1 MGKKKPQ
8 VKPPAMTTTKAKA
21 QSKRVEEAPAQ
32 PQVSGQRRQTRS
44 QVPPRTGNAVLDDE
58 GNGEHSATSS
68 DHDNPAIPIPVP
80 VLATPSR
87 NRLET
92 RASNTNQH
100 PGELHN
106 TYTVKKRTK
115 QEMLEVRRIASMER
129 EKKAEEAS
137 RQAMK
142 LDGSM
147 KLIAEYEE
155 NLRGA
160 NIDITPVARARQG
173 PPHHH
178 AEATPIPQSRALRR
192 TYASLDVMAAADVT
206 PNGSEDEEPAV
217 IESEVTNQ
225 NDDDYVDDDEG
236 EEEGTDD
243 YTDTNGGKVAA
254 KAGEKRKQEQR
265 HTIKEIDRE
274 VPDSESDDARPK
286 KRTKDSA
293 AAKGSTA
300 AQRLIPRD
308 EVVEMNLD
316 DGKKKAKEK
325 KGVVLRGAVNAHRS
339 ERNPSERDQGPIKD
353 SVTRADLDK
362 PERYVI
368 PTCSYADAQST
379 NSLLSGLNQQ

>member
-1 MGKKKPQ
+1 MG
-8 VKPPAMTTTKAKA
+8 TTTKAKA

-44 QVPPRTGNAVLDDE
+44 QVPPRTGNVVLDDD
-58 GNGEHSATSS
+58 GNGEHGATSS

-80 VLATPSR
+80 VLATPGR

-115 QEMLEVRRIASMER
+115 QEMLEVRRIASMEQ

-137 RQAMK
+137 RQATK

-178 AEATPIPQSRALRR
+178 AEATPIPQTRALRR

-217 IESEVTNQ
+217 IESELTNQ

-236 EEEGTDD
+236 
-243 YTDTNGGKVAA
+243 
-254 KAGEKRKQEQR
+254 GEKRKQEQR
-265 HTIKEIDRE
+265 RTIKEIDRE
-274 VPDSESDDARPK
+274 VPDSESDDDARPK

-293 AAKGSTA
+293 AAKGSAAVKGSTA

-339 ERNPSERDQGPIKD
+339 ERNPSERDQGPVKD

>member
-1 MGKKKPQ
+1 
-8 VKPPAMTTTKAKA
+8 MTTTKAKA

-44 QVPPRTGNAVLDDE
+44 QVPPRTGNVVLDDD
-58 GNGEHSATSS
+58 GNGEHGATSS

-80 VLATPSR
+80 VLATPGR

-115 QEMLEVRRIASMER
+115 QEMLEVRRIASMEQ

-137 RQAMK
+137 RQATK

-178 AEATPIPQSRALRR
+178 AEATPIPQTRALRR

-217 IESEVTNQ
+217 IESELTNQ

-236 EEEGTDD
+236 EEEGTLTDD

-274 VPDSESDDARPK
+274 VPDSESDDDARPK

-293 AAKGSTA
+293 AAKGSAAVKGSTA

-339 ERNPSERDQGPIKD
+339 ERNPSERDQGPVKD